1 MSGFPM
7 LTVNDLVNAGEA
19 AIQTGPFGTQLAA
32 SEYVHDGIPVIN
44 VRNIG
49 FGRIRAADLEFLNE
63 SKAYDLRKHQLKVG
77 DIVFGRKGAVERH
90 VLIDQH
96 ADGWI
101 QGSDC
106 LRLRLSGKRVHPR
119 FLSYFFTTKAHQD
132 WMQALCSFGATMS
145 SLNQDIVKRISFP
158 CPPLETQRKI
168 AGILSAYDDLI
179 ENKRRRIA
187 ILERMAEELYR
198 EWFVRMRFPGYQNTK
213 FIKGVPEGWEVLS
226 FDRAVDLKPD
236 ESLHSGELYPF
247 VPMEQLSCTSM
258 YFDYAEKRKSPSGP
272 RFRNGDV
279 LFPRITPSVE
289 NGKRGFVSCLA
300 DDEIGIGSTEFI
312 VMRKKKISAEHIYF
326 LTISKEFRTHA
337 EQSMVGASGRQRVH
351 EKCFS
356 SFLVQTPCESVRKRF
371 ETSVRPIFRQI
382 SLLAKT
388 AKDLERHRTL
398 LLGRLISARCPVEHL
413 NVLSPKQLDERSEQT
428 VTQEVA
434 HA

>member
-1 MSGFPM
+1 MVVDAKSLDYFGKVGRGKSRHRPR
-7 LTVNDLVNAGEA
+7 NDPALYGGPYPFIQTADITNSDLYVTSYSQTYSEAGLSQSKLWEPGVLCIVNAGVNTGDSSILG
-19 AIQTGPFGTQLAA
+19 IQACFPDSVISFSANPKRCDVRFIKYFLD
-32 SEYVHDGIPVIN
+32 SVKSGISSI
-44 VRNIG
+44 
-49 FGRIRAADLEFLNE
+49 
-63 SKAYDLRKHQLKVG
+63 
-77 DIVFGRKGAVERH
+77 
-90 VLIDQH
+90 
-96 ADGWI
+96 
-101 QGSDC
+101 
-106 LRLRLSGKRVHPR
+106 
-119 FLSYFFTTKAHQD
+119 T
-132 WMQALCSFGATMS
+132 MGAT
-145 SLNQDIVKRISFP
+145 QDNLSVSKLLTIKVP
-158 CPPLETQRKI
+158 AYPLEMQRKI

-179 ENKRRRIA
+179 ENNRRRIA

-213 FIKGVPEGWEVLS
+213 FVKGVPEGWEVLS
-226 FDRAVDLKPD
+226 FDRAVHLKPN
-236 ESLHSGELYPF
+236 ESLNSGEHYPF

-258 YFDYAEKRKSPSGP
+258 YFEYAEKRKSPSGP

-312 VMRKKKISAEHIYF
+312 VMRQKKISAEHIYF

-356 SFLVQTPCESVRKRF
+356 SFLVQIPCESARKQF
-371 ETSVRPIFRQI
+371 EMDVQPIFRQI

-388 AKDLERHRTL
+388 AKELERHRTT
-398 LLGRLISARCPVEHL
+398 LLGRLISSRCPVEHL
-413 NVLSPKQLDERSEQT
+413 KILSPIQVYERSEQT
-428 VTQEVA
+428 VKQELA